1 MFIAVYLDGSLELLV
16 FFLELFSISERARN
30 AESGTQHPLCT
41 VDPSNDLNKKK
52 RLKHGFITNVL
63 PLLDKRD
70 GLSQTQ
76 INRFNYLSWSNCKV
90 TGRMGSAQGKL

>member
-41 VDPSNDLNKKK
+41 VNPSNDLNKKK
-52 RLKHGFITNVL
+52 KIKTRFQHKCPPIDRWAFAKT
-63 PLLDKRD
+63 DK
-70 GLSQTQ
+70 S
-76 INRFNYLSWSNCKV
+76 I
-90 TGRMGSAQGKL
+90 